1 MHQSFTSFILAGIT
15 ACSAAQAQTP
25 MNPETLLTTLC
36 ATWLGEGVSEGKK
49 VTDVLRVRRGTDRS
63 TLIAEAQAT
72 TGDSFSAS
80 TELVHLA
87 GTARFRAIER
97 NNGRWPLREFTGSLR
112 DQTLL
117 LEEKTSERHV
127 VLRLTLVNATTVEVT
142 ESMVQAGVIKA
153 PFVHMIFK
161 LDPSKGRCAA

>member
-1 MHQSFTSFILAGIT
+1 MS
-15 ACSAAQAQTP
+15 
-25 MNPETLLTTLC
+25 PETLLTSLC

-49 VTDVLRVRRGTDRS
+49 VTDVLRVRRGKDGS
-63 TLIAEAQAT
+63 TLIAEAHAT

-80 TELVHLA
+80 TELVHLV
-87 GTARFRAIER
+87 GTATFRAIER
-97 NNGRWPLREFTGSLR
+97 NNGKWPLREFTGSLR
-112 DQTLL
+112 GQTLH

-127 VLRLTLVNATTVEVT
+127 ILRLTLVNATTVEVT
-142 ESMVQAGVIKA
+142 ESMVQAERVKA

>member
-1 MHQSFTSFILAGIT
+1 
-15 ACSAAQAQTP
+15 
-25 MNPETLLTTLC
+25 
-36 ATWLGEGVSEGKK
+36 
-49 VTDVLRVRRGTDRS
+49 VLRVLRGKDRS

-97 NNGRWPLREFTGSLR
+97 NNGKWPLREFTGVLR
-112 DQTLL
+112 DQTLH
-117 LEEKTSERHV
+117 LEEKTAERHV
-127 VLRLTLVNATTVEVT
+127 ILRLTLVNATTVEVT
-142 ESMVQAGVIKA
+142 ESMVQAGSIKA

-161 LDPSKGRCAA
+161 LDPSKERCAA